1 MSKVIVIGGSG
12 FLGSHVADYL
22 SYVGH
27 KVSIFDKNEP
37 KYLKENQIFIKG
49 DTLSEKHINKA
60 LKNHQVVYNFSG
72 ISEINQVK
80 KNPVEGVKQNI
91 LSNTIILEACLKN
104 KIKRFVFGSSIYVYS
119 NSGDFYKSTK
129 LACESIIESY
139 NEVYGLEY
147 TILRY
152 GSLYGTRSDIKNGIY
167 SFINQAIQNKKIIFN
182 GRPDSMREYIN
193 VVDAAKISVDILSKK
208 HANKNYILT
217 GSQSIKIEDLIGM
230 IKNILDD
237 RSIKT
242 IYKNDKNSH
251 YHKTPYIYNPR
262 KGEKISPNPSI
273 DLGQGIL
280 EVIHEIKK

>member
-22 SYVGH
+22 SYAGH

-37 KYLKENQIFIKG
+37 IYLKQNQIFIKG
-49 DTLSEKHINKA
+49 DTLSEKHINNA

-80 KNPVEGVKQNI
+80 KNPIEGVKQNI

-139 NEVYGLEY
+139 KEVYGLEY

-152 GSLYGTRSDIKNGIY
+152 GSLYGTRSDI
-167 SFINQAIQNKKIIFN
+167 
-182 GRPDSMREYIN
+182 RMEYI
-193 VVDAAKISVDILSKK
+193 LS
-208 HANKNYILT
+208 
-217 GSQSIKIEDLIGM
+217 
-230 IKNILDD
+230 
-237 RSIKT
+237 
-242 IYKNDKNSH
+242 
-251 YHKTPYIYNPR
+251 
-262 KGEKISPNPSI
+262 
-273 DLGQGIL
+273 
-280 EVIHEIKK
+280 